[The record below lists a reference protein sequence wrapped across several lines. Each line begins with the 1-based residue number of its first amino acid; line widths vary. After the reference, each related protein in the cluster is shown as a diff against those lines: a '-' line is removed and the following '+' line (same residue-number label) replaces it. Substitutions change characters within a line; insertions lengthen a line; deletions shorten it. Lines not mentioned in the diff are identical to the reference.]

1 MMAHYDPANKG
12 GNRAA
17 AAVLRVVDILLIRN
31 PERTAIGV
39 LLGLAIQGIFD
50 VVSPLLIHNGISIGR
65 LDWWASISCGIVV
78 VHLPFIVWSIS
89 HRPLVND
96 ELEGIIRL
104 VESTNIGELEKRSAY
119 RQVVNKCIEQ
129 FSLSGKPRPIS
140 EILAEE
146 FKRGRERAE

>member
-1 MMAHYDPANKG
+1 MTAHNDPTTKG
-12 GNRAA
+12 GNRAT
-17 AAVLRVVDILLIRN
+17 AVLLRVVDILLIRN

-50 VVSPLLIHNGISIGR
+50 VLFPLLVQHGVSIGR
-65 LDWWASISCGIVV
+65 MDWWASISCGVV
-78 VHLPFIVWSIS
+78 FVHLPFIVWSIS

-96 ELEGIIRL
+96 ELEGIIQL

-146 FKRGRERAE
+146 FERRRERTE